1 MIGRL
6 PIISVLNEL
15 TKKELKDI
23 LLNTNNS
30 LVKQYTKMFAEEN
43 VNLIIENSAIDK
55 IADIAINLKTGAR
68 SLKAIMEKIMINLM
82 YNIDQYYDSKEIIIN
97 SSFIEQKI
105 LL

>member
-1 MIGRL
+1 
-6 PIISVLNEL
+6 
-15 TKKELKDI
+15 
-23 LLNTNNS
+23 
-30 LVKQYTKMFAEEN
+30 MFAEEN